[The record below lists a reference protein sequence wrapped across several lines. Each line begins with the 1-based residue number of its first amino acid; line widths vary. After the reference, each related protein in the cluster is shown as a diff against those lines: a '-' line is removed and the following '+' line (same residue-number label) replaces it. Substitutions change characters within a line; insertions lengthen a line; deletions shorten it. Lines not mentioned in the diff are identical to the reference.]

1 MNFRTSLSDDVTATS
16 STPIAGQSAV
26 RAIGG
31 ASGPTEQS
39 QRPETSIEPM
49 DGNVFQPIHGK
60 KNCCG
65 KGSGQNQIVNVN
77 VNTGSAPG
85 LTPNSTEQVTEAER
99 DSLVQSEIQRAVQQ
113 EMERQKP
120 LVATPFEGTAKIV
133 ERKVYTPLTMVR
145 EQVKKIKQYLPMNR
159 IVDRKA
165 GRTYEDRQMVFEGTI
180 KK

>member
-16 STPIAGQSAV
+16 STPIATTPPI
-26 RAIGG
+26 RTIGG
-31 ASGPTEQS
+31 ASAPTQQPQRS
-39 QRPETSIEPM
+39 QTPIEPM
-49 DGNVFQPIHGK
+49 DGDVFQPIHPR

-85 LTPNSTEQVTEAER
+85 LTSNPTEHTETDREPA
-99 DSLVQSEIQRAVQQ
+99 VQAEIQRAVQR
-113 EMERQKP
+113 ELARQKP
-120 LVATPFEGTAKIV
+120 LVATPFEGTTKVV
-133 ERKVYTPLTMVR
+133 ERKVYAPLTMVR
-145 EQVKKIKQYLPMNR
+145 EQVRKIKQYLPMNR